1 MLVLF
6 LLNWR
11 YHLVFMRSILL
22 IFILSLSSTL
32 YSQCESVLFKGKVTD
47 TLRFQSFYNM
57 MIVNRTTGKGIFGQP
72 NGTFSTYVNDGDSI
86 TISVKGYDLINI
98 RIKADENCRHVN
110 NYSIVGKPYEFEE
123 VVVRPIKSLEQI
135 KNERE
140 ALALVETRTVKGI
153 EAFQSPITA
162 LYQAFSKT
170 ERSKRKVEE
179 LKYMDSKRDIIK
191 ELLRT
196 YVAYDVVRLTEEE
209 FDEFIYF
216 LNMDADFLRT
226 ATEWELIEFIKGKY
240 EHFMYVKEYNRSITD

>member
-1 MLVLF
+1 
-6 LLNWR
+6 
-11 YHLVFMRSILL
+11 MRLILL
-22 IFILSLSSTL
+22 FFLVALSFSTF
-32 YSQCESVLFKGKVTD
+32 SQCETVLFKGKVTD

-57 MIVNRTTGKGIFGQP
+57 MIVNRTTGKGVFGQP
-72 NGTFSTYVNDGDSI
+72 NGTFSTYVNDGDSM

-98 RIKADENCRHVN
+98 RIKADENCRYVH
-110 NYSIVGKPYEFEE
+110 NYSIIGKPYEFEE

-162 LYQAFSKT
+162 LYQAFAKS

-179 LKYMDSKRDIIK
+179 LKYMDSQRDIIK

-216 LNMDADFLRT
+216 LNMDVDFLRT

-240 EHFMYVKEYNRSITD
+240 EHFMYVREYNRSLTE